1 MPINRDTLIKALHCC
16 SRTDAK
22 ASGCDACPLEYCG
35 EDCNN
40 LCEEAAVALEQ
51 MQWRS
56 LDDEWP
62 GDGDEVLVAPSLLT
76 RHGYIYGAIS
86 KAYWDEENEQF
97 RLLESAEYDV
107 VSAKHWMPLPKL
119 PELWKG

>member
-1 MPINRDTLIKALHCC
+1 
-16 SRTDAK
+16 
-22 ASGCDACPLEYCG
+22 
-35 EDCNN
+35 
-40 LCEEAAVALEQ
+40 

-76 RHGYIYGAIS
+76 RHGYVYGAIS
-86 KAYWDEENEQF
+86 IAYWDEENEQF

-119 PELWKG
+119 PDLWKG

>member
-22 ASGCDACPLEYCG
+22 ASGCDACPLECCG

-76 RHGYIYGAIS
+76 ARLCIRCHQHSVLGRRKRAIS
-86 KAYWDEENEQF
+86 PA
-97 RLLESAEYDV
+97 
-107 VSAKHWMPLPKL
+107 
-119 PELWKG
+119 

>member
-40 LCEEAAVALEQ
+40 LLKK
-51 MQWRS
+51 
-56 LDDEWP
+56 L
-62 GDGDEVLVAPSLLT
+62 
-76 RHGYIYGAIS
+76 
-86 KAYWDEENEQF
+86 
-97 RLLESAEYDV
+97 
-107 VSAKHWMPLPKL
+107 PLPWSKCNGAPL
-119 PELWKG
+119 MMNGPVTEMRSWLRRHCSQGTAMYTVPSA